1 MKPAMRSFQFYLVST
16 PIGNMGDISERAREV
31 LESVDLVLAEDKRK
45 AGFLLKRLGIKARL
59 LSYHDHNKERMT
71 PRVMERLSGGERVA
85 LVTDGGT
92 PVISD
97 PGFYIVRELI
107 RNGIEF
113 TAVPGPTAAI
123 QGLVLSGLP
132 PDRFTFY
139 GYLPRKKGK
148 RDRVIEEAGA
158 REETS
163 IFYESPFRLVK
174 TLRAFDRVL
183 GLREAAVA
191 RELTKIH
198 EEIRRGTCGEL
209 AEYYQENGVKGEVTV
224 ILSGKG
230 RKEK

>member
-1 MKPAMRSFQFYLVST
+1 VKKAMRSFQFYLVST
-16 PIGNMGDISERAREV
+16 PIGNLADISERAREV
-31 LESVDLVLAEDKRK
+31 LQSVDLVLAEDKRK
-45 AGFLLKRLGIKARL
+45 TGLLLKRLGIKARL
-59 LSYHDHNKERMT
+59 FSYHDHNKERVT
-71 PRVMERLSGGERVA
+71 PRVLERLAQGERAA

-107 RNGIEF
+107 EKGIEF

-139 GYLPRKKGK
+139 GYFPRKKGR
-148 RDRVIEEAGA
+148 RDKLIEEAGA
-158 REETS
+158 REETA

-174 TLRAFDRVL
+174 TLGAIERLL
-183 GLREAAVA
+183 GPREAVVA

-198 EEIRRGTCGEL
+198 EEVRRGTCAEL
-209 AEYYQENGVKGEVTV
+209 ERYYRENGVKGEVTV
-224 ILSGKG
+224 ILRGG
-230 RKEK
+230 DRHEK